1 MNVSLQPLIGK
12 LDEQCRSA
20 LEAAAGLCLTR
31 TNYEVDLEHFFL
43 KLLELPRSD
52 VAAILRRYEVDASR
66 LTRDLTR
73 ALDHLK
79 TGNARTPALSPN
91 IPRLIQN
98 AWLIAS

>member
-31 TNYEVDLEHFFL
+31 TNYDIDIEHLFL
-43 KLLELPRSD
+43 KLLELSD
-52 VAAILRRYEVDASR
+52 GDIAAIMRRFEIDTSR

-73 ALDHLK
+73 ALDRLK
-79 TGNARTPALSPN
+79 TGNSRTPALSPHL
-91 IPRLIQN
+91 PHLIQN
-98 AWLIAS
+98 AWLM